1 MQLIIHATI
10 IVPLGNQA
18 RRNSRSSAAGVSS
31 MWRRPPGRVWSRSGR
46 LGVRAPVGGGGAG
59 AKGVSGEAAGDGI
72 NGGETRGPCGQ
83 TDARARSRVFPPSAC
98 FLSGHLYCS
107 SWKLFAVHSPPVRG
121 SQSTLPRPSGTKQRV
136 RICPASHRVAG
147 AAVTA
152 QPFPAGFPCPGP
164 ALLAGATEA
173 RPWHPVM

>member
-1 MQLIIHATI
+1 MQLIIRATI

-18 RRNSRSSAAGVSS
+18 RRNSRSSAAAVSS
-31 MWRRPPGRVWSRSGR
+31 MWRRPPGRFWSRSGR

-107 SWKLFAVHSPPVRG
+107 SWKLFAVHSPPCVAARA
-121 SQSTLPRPSGTKQRV
+121 P
-136 RICPASHRVAG
+136 CPAPRGRSREFGFARRPTEWQELWSQHSPSRLG
-147 AAVTA
+147 
-152 QPFPAGFPCPGP
+152 FPAPDRRCWQEPLRPGR
-164 ALLAGATEA
+164 GTQ
-173 RPWHPVM
+173 